1 MKQKRMWGL
10 AAAALLTL
18 GLTACGGGDEP
29 QTAKVT
35 LCLDWTPNTNHT
47 GFYVAQEKGYFA
59 EAGLEVEI
67 VQPPENGAAAMCAA
81 GQAQFAIDAQDT
93 LAPAFAQEEPLAVT
107 AVAALVQHNTSGI
120 ISRAGEGMDT
130 PKGLA
135 GKTYS
140 TWENPTELAM
150 LKNVVETDGGDFD
163 QVTLI
168 PNVITDEAG
177 ALRERQT
184 DAVWIFYGWSGIAAE
199 LSGLDFDYFAF
210 KDLNPVFDYYTPV
223 LIANDEYL
231 AAEPEQAKAFIA
243 AVEKGYQYAIEHP
256 EDAAAILIAGD
267 NTGSLQGAEEMVQK
281 SQAWLAGQ
289 YQADAAQWGYIDPA
303 RWDAFYTWLST
314 EGLVEQVLPAG
325 TGYSNEY
332 LPAQ

>member
-1 MKQKRMWGL
+1 
-10 AAAALLTL
+10 
-18 GLTACGGGDEP
+18 
-29 QTAKVT
+29 
-35 LCLDWTPNTNHT
+35 
-47 GFYVAQEKGYFA
+47 
-59 EAGLEVEI
+59 
-67 VQPPENGAAAMCAA
+67 MCAA

-223 LIANDEYL
+223 SYTHLQRKKDIASVRL
-231 AAEPEQAKAFIA
+231 HS
-243 AVEKGYQYAIEHP
+243 V
-256 EDAAAILIAGD
+256 
-267 NTGSLQGAEEMVQK
+267 
-281 SQAWLAGQ
+281 
-289 YQADAAQWGYIDPA
+289 
-303 RWDAFYTWLST
+303 
-314 EGLVEQVLPAG
+314 
-325 TGYSNEY
+325 
-332 LPAQ
+332 